1 MKRKAGII
9 YRTDLDVIKGIAI
22 IAVILF
28 HLGLVKSG
36 YLGVD
41 AFLVINGFLIV
52 PSVLRKIE
60 SGDFSYWSFIRK
72 RVMRLWPMVL
82 FATLFCLII
91 GLIGMLPDDF
101 ENLGETIVASNL
113 FSENILLSIT
123 TKDYWNVAN
132 DYNPLM
138 HLWYVGVL
146 FEFYLLFPVFA
157 IAWKKA
163 FSAKVGGGILL
174 IFLFIASFAL
184 YLFPSNIEYI
194 ESLKFYHIP
203 FRIFEFMA
211 GGLVAIALH
220 RLKIEKKSW
229 DIGVIILLTII
240 LFSSV
245 VYFDPQNIGTDVLK
259 ICGADI
265 DVPSYLILPK
275 QVLLVITV
283 LVTSTAIIT
292 GGSLPTPLRCGI
304 LEYFGKRSYS
314 LFIWHQVLIAFY
326 RYFISNQITILYLL
340 VFTIVLLVLTEL
352 TYQLVEKRFKDD
364 KKTWGLCVL
373 MSLLIML
380 SGGFVYLNAGVVRD
394 VPELDIYKQDAHRGM
409 HAEYVDRAYDY
420 DKDFLEGSGKIKT
433 LVMGNSYGRDM
444 CNVLLESDYADRIEL
459 SYVYEWDDNN
469 KGRIPDADVIFVF
482 ADKNMVPSFV
492 WENKKLETEVYGIG
506 TKNYGQCNG
515 IIYLHRYSND
525 YTKQTVPLHP
535 WYKET
540 NEKWKKEWGDHY
552 INFLDMSLVGRD
564 RVRVFSEDGK
574 FISQDCYHL
583 SPTGAQWY
591 ASKID
596 FSKIFK

>member
-146 FEFYLLFPVFA
+146 FEFYLLFPIFA

-240 LFSSV
+240 LFSSAI
-245 VYFDPQNIGTDVLK
+245 YFDPQNIGTDVLK
-259 ICGADI
+259 ICGAD
-265 DVPSYLILPK
+265 VEQPSYLILPK
-275 QVLLVITV
+275 QLLLIITV

-292 GGSLPTPLRCGI
+292 GSLHKPLRCGI

-314 LFIWHQVLIAFY
+314 LFIWHQIIIAFY
-326 RYFISNQITILYLL
+326 RYFISNQVTIFYLL
-340 VFTIVLLVLTEL
+340 VFTIVLWGLTEL
-352 TYQLVEKRFKDD
+352 TYQLVEKKFKEDE
-364 KKTWGLCVL
+364 KTWGLCILISL
-373 MSLLIML
+373 MIML
-380 SGGFVYLNAGVVRD
+380 SGGWGYLNAGVVRD
-394 VPELDIYKQDAHRGM
+394 VPELDIYKENAHRGM

-420 DKDFLEGSGKIKT
+420 DKDFSEEREKIKT
-433 LVMGNSYGRDM
+433 LVIGNSYGRDM
-444 CNVLLESDYADRIEL
+444 CNVLLESNYADSIEL
-459 SYVYEWDDNN
+459 SYVYEWDNNN
-469 KGRIPDADVIFVF
+469 KSRISEADVIFVF
-482 ADKNMVPSFV
+482 SDKKLVPSFV
-492 WENKKLETEVYGIG
+492 WEYKKPETEVYGIG

-525 YTKQTVPLHP
+525 YTQQTVPLHP

-552 INFLDMSLVGRD
+552 INFLDMSLVGSD

-596 FSKIFK
+596 FQKIFK